1 MMLIVNGKTRI
12 EQGQQ
17 AEQAAA
23 EYLTRH
29 GLQLVERNYRC
40 RSGEIDLIM
49 QSGAYLVFIEVRYRK
64 HPGYGGAAASVDR
77 RKQHKLLSAAQHY
90 LQRRHVGNRPCRFD
104 VVAVVPERDGALRCE
119 WITNAFE
126 LD

>member
-1 MMLIVNGKTRI
+1 MHIVIGNTRI

-23 EYLTRH
+23 DYLTKS
-29 GLQLVERNYRC
+29 GLQLIERNYRC
-40 RSGEIDLIM
+40 RSGEIDLILS
-49 QSGAYLVFIEVRYRK
+49 SGTYLVFVEVRYRK
-64 HPGYGGAAASVDR
+64 RMDYGGAAASVDR
-77 RKQHKLLSAAQHY
+77 RKQRKLLNTAQHY
-90 LQRRHVGNRPCRFD
+90 LQQRQCTNRPCRFD
-104 VVAVVPERDGALRCE
+104 VVAVTPDSNGNLSCD